1 MTCRRSATPARWA
14 RRRGGGRLGAAERGG
29 AGRGDAAG
37 RAAGDW
43 LRAMQDR
50 LDVFGL
56 RARRPFSAPGR
67 LARRIGAKAR
77 PRRILWL
84 TEEGA
89 SFART
94 AARFGIVPGRVT
106 VLQRQE
112 VAASGWPAIVK
123 LVRRADGKGEGCGVE
138 VAAGE
143 IEVRHLIYERVGH
156 ELPDDPIGQRPGRHR
171 REPGAGLA

>member
-14 RRRGGGRLGAAERGG
+14 RRRGGGRLGAAERAG
-29 AGRGDAAG
+29 AGRRFAAE
-37 RAAGDW
+37 RAAGDWQGVVAWGW

-56 RARRPFSAPGR
+56 RARQPFSAPGR
-67 LARRIGAKAR
+67 LARRLGAKTR
-77 PRRILWL
+77 PRRVLWL

-106 VLQRQE
+106 VLQCC
-112 VAASGWPAIVK
+112 SGRTWRRPAG
-123 LVRRADGKGEGCGVE
+123 LPSSSWC
-138 VAAGE
+138 AG
-143 IEVRHLIYERVGH
+143 RS
-156 ELPDDPIGQRPGRHR
+156 
-171 REPGAGLA
+171 GAGVAPT